1 MANLLSSQ
9 PMSSIGG
16 LLVSSSGIEFYLGE
30 QLVDLAGSSGK
41 NLRLCTKLR

>member
-16 LLVSSSGIEFYLGE
+16 LLLSSSGIEFYLGE

-41 NLRLCTKLR
+41 NLQLCTKLR